1 MSKSPTLNVSLYQ
14 VWDSFWDQKLTSF
27 GQSEKVPDDV
37 LLALHSI
44 HGSVL
49 ERAVE
54 LFDKDCLTVFRT
66 KGHSR
71 EVLQIIGSSGMIYTL
86 FHKINFCQCQSY
98 KFQVLLYKA
107 NVTCKHVLAAALSY
121 ATGKFKVMEL
131 SSEDLTKLLIDSFV
145 GRNEMQTSGHP

>member
-1 MSKSPTLNVSLYQ
+1 MVSEFWYSISQGLQVITDIMRKLGKS
-14 VWDSFWDQKLTSF
+14 
-27 GQSEKVPDDV
+27 
-37 LLALHSI
+37 LALRLISHWPS
-44 HGSVL
+44 HHFSSSF
-49 ERAVE
+49 
-54 LFDKDCLTVFRT
+54 LFSSYNNSYCYLSF
-66 KGHSR
+66 
-71 EVLQIIGSSGMIYTL
+71 QIIGSSGMIYTL